1 MGQMS
6 YEEFQR
12 MVQRFD
18 EEQAKKYNKTGMKP
32 PKLTIRDTTKTIN
45 ANISNGIYEAL
56 IEASRITGMTQR
68 ALIEKALS
76 MSLSKIVHQTTKT
89 QSYWRR

>member
-18 EEQAKKYNKTGMKP
+18 EEQAKKYSKTGLKP

-56 IEASRITGMTQR
+56 VEASRITGESQR
-68 ALIEKALS
+68 RLIEQSLS
-76 MSLSKIVHQTTKT
+76 MSLDKIVHKHTKT
-89 QSYWRR
+89 ASYWRR

>member
-12 MVQRFD
+12 MVERFD
-18 EEQAKKYNKTGMKP
+18 QEQAKKYSKTGLKP
-32 PKLTIRDTTKTIN
+32 PKLTIKDTTKCIN

-56 IEASRITGMTQR
+56 VEASRITGESQR
-68 ALIEKALS
+68 RLIEQSLS
-76 MSLSKIVHQTTKT
+76 MSLDKIVHKHTKT
-89 QSYWRR
+89 ASYWRR